1 MSGNGITFGIV
12 SPAGPVPSEVFDAG
26 VAALKRLNFAVKV
39 FPHAREKSGYLA
51 APAEARLADL
61 SAAWSDPEID
71 AILCARGG
79 FGSAHLLPLL
89 DWDRMKRRDLPL
101 LGFSDITALH
111 LAMDKMQVGRPVAAP
126 MLKFIPDLDA
136 DSLGAFL
143 RVLKREDGEFDGVE
157 ALTGGA
163 FSGRP
168 LAGNL
173 TVMASLSGTPY
184 FPDPTGRVLVLE
196 EVGEP
201 LYRIDRLLTQLELSG
216 VFAACS
222 GVVFGKFTE
231 GNFAAAELR
240 ELIFGVMK
248 RAGKP
253 AVTGFPFGHE
263 LPFRAIDFS
272 ARWTVKDGKIARLF
286 ERKG

>member
-1 MSGNGITFGIV
+1 MSGKRGITFGVV
-12 SPAGPVPSEVFDAG
+12 SPAGPVPAEVFDAG
-26 VAALKRLNFAVKV
+26 VAGLKKLGFGVKI
-39 FPHAREKSGYLA
+39 FPHAREKSGYLT
-51 APAEARLADL
+51 APAEARLTDL
-61 SAAWSDPEID
+61 AAAWNDSEVD

-89 DWDRMKRRDLPL
+89 DWKKLKGRPLPL

-136 DSLGAFL
+136 GSLAAL
-143 RVLKREDGEFDGVE
+143 LHVLKREDDEFTGVE
-157 ALTGGA
+157 PLAHGA
-163 FSGRP
+163 FAGRP

-173 TVMASLSGTPY
+173 TVTASLLGTPH

-201 LYRIDRLLTQLELSG
+201 LYRIDRLLTQLEQSG
-216 VFAACS
+216 VFSVCS
-222 GVVFGKFTE
+222 GVVFGAFT
-231 GNFAAAELR
+231 GGDFGDTELR
-240 ELIFGVMK
+240 ELLFRVVK

-253 AVTGFPFGHE
+253 AVTGYPFGHE
-263 LPFRAIDFS
+263 LPFHAIDFS
-272 ARWTVKDGKIARLF
+272 ARWRVEGGKIARIF
-286 ERKG
+286 G